1 MAGRATFGGSQFH
14 LIYQFR
20 AITFGRPFLRGFPI
34 QVKHLRLRPH
44 VFVRVAVT
52 IQTERHAEG
61 FRVPH
66 FIHLINRPV
75 AFHAGNPAVHMDGV
89 VEINI
94 IRRLMNLNPRHRL
107 IVFETLADRL
117 QSRIIGQHGGVA
129 FHAGLRGRNIGV
141 PGFINIVVAVTTI
154 NPHLI
159 GMHIV
164 RKGNRLDRLIPH
176 TRVFWGKII
185 GDTRNDTGTRH
196 QSTHH

>member
-1 MAGRATFGGSQFH
+1 M
-14 LIYQFR
+14 IYQSR
-20 AITFGRPFLRGFPI
+20 AISVSSPFLRGFPI

-66 FIHLINRPV
+66 FVHLINRTV

-89 VEINI
+89 VEINV
-94 IRRLMNLNPRHRL
+94 IRRLMNLNPRYRL
-107 IVFETLADRL
+107 IILKTLANRL
-117 QSRIIGQHGGVA
+117 QSWIIGQHGGVA

-141 PGFINIVVAVTTI
+141 PGFVDIVVAVTTI

-176 TRVFWGKII
+176 AGVLGGKII
-185 GDTRNDTGTRH
+185 RDTRNYTGPRH
-196 QSTHH
+196 QSTHQQD

>member
-1 MAGRATFGGSQFH
+1 MVHQR
-14 LIYQFR
+14 R
-20 AITFGRPFLRGFPI
+20 AISVRRPFLRGFPI

-66 FIHLINRPV
+66 FVHLINRPV
-75 AFHAGNPAVHMDGV
+75 AFHAGNTAVHVDGV

-94 IRRLMNLNPRHRL
+94 IGRLMNLNPWHRL
-107 IVFETLADRL
+107 IVFKTLTDWL
-117 QSRIIGQHGGVA
+117 QSRIIGQHGGVT
-129 FHAGLRGRNIGV
+129 FHAGLGGRDIGI
-141 PGFINIVVAVTTI
+141 PRFIDVVMAVTTV
-154 NPHLI
+154 NTHLV

-176 TRVFWGKII
+176 TRVFGGKII